1 MLQNIREAITGWMAY
16 VVIAILVVPF
26 ALFGIGDYFGV
37 FGTDF
42 AVKVGETEIPA
53 AQYRDRFNQR
63 YAQLRDAYGD
73 RFDPALIDEPQLR
86 QEVIDQMVDEEL
98 LYQYA
103 SDRGFRISDA
113 RLVREIHSIEAFQE
127 AGAFSQERYVF
138 VLRSIGETPA
148 SFERGLR
155 RSLAVSQLQ
164 QALTA
169 SAFVPP
175 ARIDNII
182 KLADQRREF
191 AWAEVTAQSFN
202 DTIEVTDEQVAEY
215 YEANAPRFMTE
226 ETVTV
231 EYLELDAAI
240 AGEAVEVDEEGLRAF
255 YEEQR
260 RAATEGEE
268 RRASHILITEEGRT
282 EEEARALAEDL
293 KAQLEAGASFAELAA
308 EHSDDTDSA
317 EQGGDLG
324 WIERGAFM
332 EGFEDALFSLAEGEI
347 SEPVR
352 TGFGW
357 HLIRADEVRAET
369 YASFEEMRDELVE
382 PYRQRAGEQRF
393 HDLVERLA
401 ALAFENPDSLE
412 PAADALGLEI
422 QRVEGVTENRG
433 TGALAQGP
441 LRRAAFSPEVLEEG
455 YNSDLIELADGSVA
469 VVRVSDRE
477 PPRLRE
483 LAEVRDRV
491 ERALV
496 AVEARRRAAAAGEQI
511 VERARA
517 GEALVEVSRELDA
530 EWHSARS
537 TGRSDTSTPPEVLDA
552 VFRAPTPGGEQP
564 VIRGLPT
571 QGGYAVFQLYD
582 VAPGM
587 PESLDADQR
596 AGLTRAME
604 SRVANA
610 EFAAL
615 LASLRADADIQYGTN
630 LFEDF

>member
-16 VVIAILVVPF
+16 VVIAVLVVPF

-37 FGTDF
+37 FGAEF
-42 AVKVGETEIPA
+42 AVKVGDTEIPA
-53 AQYRDRFNQR
+53 TQYRDRFNQR
-63 YAQLRDAYGD
+63 YTQLRDAYGD
-73 RFDPALIDEPQLR
+73 RFDPALIDEPRLR
-86 QEVIDQMVDEEL
+86 QEVLDQMVDEEL

-103 SDRGFRISDA
+103 YQRGFRVSDT
-113 RLVREIHSIEAFQE
+113 RIVREIHSIEAFQD
-127 AGAFSQERYVF
+127 AGRFSQERYVF
-138 VLRSIGETPA
+138 VLRSIGENPT

-164 QALTA
+164 QALTG

-175 ARIDNII
+175 ARIDAII
-182 KLADQRREF
+182 RLADQRREF
-191 AWAEVTAQSFN
+191 AWAEVTAQTFS
-202 DTIEVTDEQVAEY
+202 DAIEITDEQIAAY
-215 YEANAPRFMTE
+215 YEANAPRYMTD

-231 EYLELDAAI
+231 EYLALDAAI
-240 AGEAVEVDEEGLRAF
+240 AGEAVEVDEQGLRAF

-260 RAATEGEE
+260 RAATAGEE
-268 RRASHILITEEGRT
+268 RRASHILITDEGRT
-282 EEEARALAEDL
+282 DDEARALAEGL
-293 KAQLEAGASFAELAA
+293 KAQLDSGASFAELAA
-308 EHSDDTDSA
+308 EHSDDVDSA

-332 EGFEDALFSLAEGEI
+332 EAFENALFQLDEGEV
-347 SEPVR
+347 SPPVR

-369 YASFEEMRDELVE
+369 YAAFEDMREELIG

-412 PAADALGLEI
+412 PAADALDLEI
-422 QRVEGVTENRG
+422 QRVEGVTESRG
-433 TGALAQGP
+433 TGALAQVP

-455 YNSDLIELADGSVA
+455 YNSDLIELTDGSVA
-469 VVRVSDRE
+469 VVRVADRQR
-477 PPRLRE
+477 PRLRD
-483 LAEVRDRV
+483 LAEVRDRI
-491 ERALV
+491 EQTLV
-496 AVEARRRAAAAGEQI
+496 AQEARRRAAATGEQI

-517 GEALVEVSRELDA
+517 GEALVEVARALDA

-552 VFRAPTPGGEQP
+552 VFRAPTPTDEQQ
-564 VIRGLPT
+564 VIRGLQT
-571 QGGYAVFQLYD
+571 AGGYAVFQLYD

-587 PESLDADQR
+587 PESLDEDQR

-610 EFAAL
+610 EFEAL
-615 LASLRADADIQYGTN
+615 LASLRAEADIQYGTN
-630 LFEDF
+630 LFDDF

>member
-16 VVIAILVVPF
+16 VVIAVLVVPF

-53 AQYRDRFNQR
+53 TQYRDRFNQR

-103 SDRGFRISDA
+103 FDRGFRVSDA
-113 RLVREIHSIEAFQE
+113 RVVREIHGIEAFQD
-127 AGAFSQERYVF
+127 AGRFSQERYVF
-138 VLRSIGETPA
+138 VLRTIGETPT
-148 SFERGLR
+148 SFERGLH

-164 QALTA
+164 EALTG

-175 ARIDNII
+175 ARIDDII
-182 KLADQRREF
+182 RLADQRREF

-202 DTIEVTDEQVAEY
+202 DAVEVTDAQIAEY

-231 EYLELDAAI
+231 EFLALDAAI
-240 AGEAVEVDEEGLRAF
+240 AGEAVEIDEQGLRAY

-260 RAATEGEE
+260 RAATAGEE
-268 RRASHILITEEGRT
+268 RRASHILITEEART
-282 EEEARALAEDL
+282 PEAARALAEDL
-293 KAQLEAGASFAELAA
+293 KLQLDGGASFAELAA
-308 EHSDDTDSA
+308 EHSDDPDSA

-324 WIERGAFM
+324 WIQRGAFM
-332 EGFEDALFSLAEGEI
+332 EGFEDALFGLDEGEV
-347 SEPVR
+347 SAPVR

-357 HLIRADEVRAET
+357 HLIRADEVRAEA
-369 YASFEEMRDELVE
+369 YAAFEDMREELLE

-401 ALAFENPDSLE
+401 ALAFENPDSLA
-412 PAADALGLEI
+412 PAANAIGLEI

-433 TGALAQGP
+433 TGALAQAS
-441 LRRAAFSPEVLEEG
+441 LRRAAFSPEVIEEG

-469 VVRVSDRE
+469 VVRVADRQ
-477 PPRLRE
+477 PPRLRD
-483 LAEVRDRV
+483 LAEVRDRI
-491 ERALV
+491 ERTLV
-496 AVEARRRAAAAGEQI
+496 TQEARRRAATAGGQI

-517 GEALVEVSRELDA
+517 GEALVEVARELEA

-552 VFRAPTPGGEQP
+552 VFRAPTPTDEQQ
-564 VIRGLPT
+564 VVRGLQT